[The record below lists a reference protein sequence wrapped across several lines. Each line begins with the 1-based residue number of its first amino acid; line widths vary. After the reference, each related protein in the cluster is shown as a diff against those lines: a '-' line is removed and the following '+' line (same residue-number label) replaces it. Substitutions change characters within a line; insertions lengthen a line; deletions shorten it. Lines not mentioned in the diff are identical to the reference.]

1 MVVCTCQR
9 ERERKSE
16 NERKHTRISTAYHH
30 LYLKAA
36 WLNICSNKLIIPSW
50 DWQDKQLKCQSE
62 KKKCNEEAE
71 RGKGKISAEILYKV
85 THTNENTD
93 LNKL

>member
-1 MVVCTCQR
+1 ML

-16 NERKHTRISTAYHH
+16 HERKHTRISTAYHH

-62 KKKCNEEAE
+62 KKKNVMKQKEGRE
-71 RGKGKISAEILYKV
+71 K
-85 THTNENTD
+85 
-93 LNKL
+93 